1 MAETTNALPHCC
13 HIDRDN
19 HGCADAAEWEI
30 WDGIQPYFDH
40 YTHACTDHVG
50 AMLTDRPQ
58 HRVYR
63 LSQGPTDV
71 PRHKIPAPSRCACG
85 CGRALVDS
93 DGSSGY
99 AHPCAASAPSP
110 RDEGRARER
119 EEFERLMDEFA
130 ISVAAN
136 AAHMTVR
143 APPPADAAAARA
155 ALLAA
160 FDRALGTEGR

>member
-63 LSQGPTDV
+63 LSHGPTDV

-110 RDEGRARER
+110 RDEGRARAVVEAA
-119 EEFERLMDEFA
+119 ERL
-130 ISVAAN
+130 VALHRRTLNPTMHPFDSCLICAL
-136 AAHMTVR
+136 
-143 APPPADAAAARA
+143 ARA
-155 ALLAA
+155 LSPS
-160 FDRALGTEGR
+160 LGTAPNSSNEEG

>member
-110 RDEGRARER
+110 RDEGRARGP
-119 EEFERLMDEFA
+119 LMDALWALDNQFTMA
-130 ISVAAN
+130 RLPTDDRDAN
-136 AAHMTVR
+136 II
-143 APPPADAAAARA
+143 AAAAAVVREYRA
-155 ALLAA
+155 LSPS
-160 FDRALGTEGR
+160 LGTEGR

>member
-63 LSQGPTDV
+63 LSHGPTDV

-110 RDEGRARER
+110 RDEGRAREEAR
-119 EEFERLMDEFA
+119 RHARATVKGCTHLPADVTAPVACEDCIEEALR
-130 ISVAAN
+130 I
-136 AAHMTVR
+136 VR
-143 APPPADAAAARA
+143 ALSPS
-155 ALLAA
+155 
-160 FDRALGTEGR
+160 LGTEGR